1 MFKQLFGA
9 SFEASQKI
17 TPNVFSEEKP
27 IMYSLGEYD
36 STKVSSKVKV
46 LVGVVFFSLMMFVF
60 GIFLPES
67 IPMLPVSE
75 RSLEYITREMIHS
88 VGYFVFVKYILL
100 PVLLTFCLLAV
111 LNLFPKKDIARQ
123 RLFALSNMMLLSLAF
138 ILSSM
143 PILLGFGLGAS
154 GVLGFSIMSITGIV
168 FVGFEV
174 RRKLGKIIQAFDGEQ
189 ITIDWNNW
197 QDNLD
202 VVFDVGANACVRT
215 IKIWFAPL
223 VVVIINLLTLR
234 LGVGTEFNNWNY
246 ISMLV
251 VPLYFAIVALTICGP
266 LTIYISGFYLAKY
279 ATQYRSL
286 WQISDEKWYGKRQA
300 RKMSIKVEKMSKE

>member
-1 MFKQLFGA
+1 MFKKLFGA
-9 SFEASQKI
+9 SFEASQNI
-17 TPNVFSEEKP
+17 TPNVFSEERP

-36 STKVSSKVKV
+36 STKVFSKVKV
-46 LVGVVFFSLMMFVF
+46 LVGVVFFSLMMSIF

-67 IPMLPVSE
+67 IPTLPVSE
-75 RSLEYITREMIHS
+75 RSLEYITQEMIQS
-88 VGYFVFVKYILL
+88 VGYFVFVKYILV
-100 PVLLTFCLLAV
+100 PVLFMFCLLAV

-123 RLFALSNMMLLSLAF
+123 RLFGLSNMILLSLAL
-138 ILSSM
+138 ILILM
-143 PILLGFGLGAS
+143 PIMLGFGLGAS

-174 RRKLGKIIQAFDGEQ
+174 RRKLGKIIQAFDGEE

-197 QDNLD
+197 QENLD
-202 VVFDVGANACVRT
+202 EVFDVGANACVRT

-234 LGVGTEFNNWNY
+234 LGVGEAFSDWNY
-246 ISMLV
+246 ISILL

-266 LTIYISGFYLAKY
+266 LTVYISGFYLTKY
-279 ATQYRSL
+279 AAQYRTL
-286 WQISDEKWYGKRQA
+286 WQISDEQWYGKRKA
-300 RKMSIKVEKMSKE
+300 RKMSIQVERMKEK